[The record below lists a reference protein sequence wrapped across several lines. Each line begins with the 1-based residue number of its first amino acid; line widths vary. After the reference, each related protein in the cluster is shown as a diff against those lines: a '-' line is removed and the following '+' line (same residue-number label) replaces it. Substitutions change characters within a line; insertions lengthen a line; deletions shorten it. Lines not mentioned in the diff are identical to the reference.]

1 MMIGGNT
8 ISDINPKRK
17 SKVKYIYIY
26 K

>member
-1 MMIGGNT
+1 MIGGNT